1 MAVVKKIDNM
11 FNEANLVDV
20 SGLLYIS
27 ADYLTNGSKTW
38 PQGNGANEQ
47 TSIDEMASY
56 NFDEAGYHID
66 ATMSQTQENER
77 VIESDSCGF
86 EEIATS
92 VDVITTFTVTLQE
105 MGNIELFARL
115 LGREVLETPAVAQ
128 TGLTIDKVFSGY
140 TEFGKV
146 IDFTENTAGSI
157 TSVTGLIDGPLTPTT
172 DYTVETDADGSIGIE
187 LVSGGTITT
196 LDQTFTV
203 VYDQTPKAKKQL
215 VLKNGQTTLPYL
227 LLRFVQCEKT
237 ASGEKNRVHYFAKAR
252 LSSELPVDFV
262 NQSRNDF
269 TGSTVTFTVAKDGN
283 YAQTEITNP

>member
-11 FNEANLVDV
+11 FNDANLIDV
-20 SGLLYIS
+20 AGLLYIA
-27 ADYLTNGSKTW
+27 ADYDENGSKTW
-38 PQGNGANEQ
+38 PEGDGSNNQ

-56 NFDEAGYHID
+56 NYDEAGFFID

-77 VIESDSCGF
+77 VIESDACNR
-86 EEIATS
+86 EEIAAS

-105 MGNIELFARL
+105 MGNIELMARI
-115 LGREVLETPAVAQ
+115 LGCSIQEVAAAPQV
-128 TGLTIDKVFSGY
+128 GLTLDKLFTGY

-157 TSVTGLIDGPLTPTT
+157 TSVTGSVDGALTLTT
-172 DYTVETDADGSIGIE
+172 DYSVETDADGSIGIE

-196 LDQTFTV
+196 LNQTFTV

-215 VLKNGQTTLPYL
+215 VLKNGQRTLPYL
-227 LLRFVQCEKT
+227 LLRFVQCEKN

-252 LSSELPVDFV
+252 ISSELTVDFV

-269 TGSTVTFTVAKDGN
+269 AGSTVTFTVAKDGN